1 MLALAREALL
11 SETVAPAWTV
21 RCIVVPG
28 MSYTGGDAMQ
38 ALRRGFRARGAAWL
52 RQELANKTVA
62 QLRELAGAAGAGQG
76 SGAST
81 RNREELLHALSQ
93 RISEQEALWGKP
105 LFLSRTSCSARLVC
119 HILCISRQVR
129 GHDFRCLELASSGAC
144 DSVS

>member
-81 RNREELLHALSQ
+81 RNRERSFCTLCRSAFPSRRRCGESLSFCPVHPVLQ
-93 RISEQEALWGKP
+93 G
-105 LFLSRTSCSARLVC
+105 
-119 HILCISRQVR
+119 
-129 GHDFRCLELASSGAC
+129 
-144 DSVS
+144 